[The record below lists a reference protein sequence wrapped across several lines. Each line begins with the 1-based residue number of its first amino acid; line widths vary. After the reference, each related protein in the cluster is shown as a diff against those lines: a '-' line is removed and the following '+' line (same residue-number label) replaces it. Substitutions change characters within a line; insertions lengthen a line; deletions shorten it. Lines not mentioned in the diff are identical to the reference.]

1 MDHYFIS
8 GDEEL
13 EIVVEV
19 LESFGRA
26 LKVIQL
32 IFFFLFFILELFDQW
47 QHDHSNWTS
56 FLFPFVYFTNK
67 LLLN

>member
-32 IFFFLFFILELFDQW
+32 IFFFIFSFWNYLINGSMIIVIGPRFYFLLCILQINFC
-47 QHDHSNWTS
+47 
-56 FLFPFVYFTNK
+56 
-67 LLLN
+67 

>member
-8 GDEEL
+8 GDEES

-32 IFFFLFFILELFDQW
+32 IFFSFFHFGII
-47 QHDHSNWTS
+47 
-56 FLFPFVYFTNK
+56 
-67 LLLN
+67 